1 MFGRGG
7 RGGWR
12 GRGRGCGP
20 GGAGRGFMGMMKNFM
35 EKMGGEEQCKS
46 MKQDFCNTMKHGSEV
61 EKKEQWEKFGKVMEE
76 FGQHMGTNAEGMC
89 ANA

>member
-12 GRGRGCGP
+12 GRGRGFGPCGP

-35 EKMGGEEQCKS
+35 EKMGGEEQCKA
-46 MKQDFCNTMKHGSEV
+46 MK
-61 EKKEQWEKFGKVMEE
+61 
-76 FGQHMGTNAEGMC
+76 
-89 ANA
+89 